1 MQDRSQTP
9 WSRAQV
15 AEALLDA
22 GCVAL
27 EHFRRPEVSMKQD
40 MTLVTEADKEI
51 EQHLIRR
58 FARPEEGVYFIGE
71 ETVAEHDQDYVSRAL
86 DGRAFI
92 VDPVDGTLPFAH
104 GFPTWG
110 ISIGYAEGGF
120 LKEGGLF
127 LPTSGDLLITEGPDV
142 YLGRLGPVP
151 VDWDPD
157 RMVPF
162 TLPAELDVSL
172 GVISVSQDVAK
183 RGGVTGPE
191 QVHANG
197 SAVYSMAHLALS
209 SLSGYIA
216 NLKLWDIAGGWPVLN
231 RLGFSIAF
239 ADGSQINDKPISE
252 CFKLSA
258 DSSDRWRVKD
268 RIFIGRTPEYVAD
281 LRRRTNLG

>member
-9 WSRAQV
+9 WARAQL

-22 GCVAL
+22 GRVAL
-27 EHFRRPEVSMKQD
+27 AHFRRPEISMKQD

-51 EQHLIRR
+51 EQRLIRR
-58 FARPEEGVYFIGE
+58 FARPGEGVYFIGE
-71 ETVAEHDQDYVSRAL
+71 ETVAEHNEDYVSRAL

-110 ISIGYAEGGF
+110 ISIGYAEDGF

-162 TLPAELDVSL
+162 TLPAELDVSR

-216 NLKLWDIAGGWPVLN
+216 NLKLWDIAAGWPILEG
-231 RLGFSIAF
+231 LGFRMALEDGTPLNGRPFSEAF
-239 ADGSQINDKPISE
+239 AVEPDAQE
-252 CFKLSA
+252 
-258 DSSDRWRVKD
+258 RWRI
-268 RIFIGRTPEYVAD
+268 RRALYVARSD
-281 LRRRTNLG
+281 EYLSYLRDNASMA